1 NFSTFGLPG
10 TSNTFTINGGYNND
24 PFLNIGNTGATNL
37 MLGGNDVGNV
47 TVVSNA
53 YDAAYGGLGGTQLSE
68 TTRSGSNRF
77 HGNANYFWNGR
88 VMNANDWFVKQSG
101 SPRPF
106 VNANQW
112 GVGIGGPIWR
122 DHTFFFGNYE
132 GIRLVFPTSPT
143 QVYAPSKLMQSCAL
157 TGKPGSNAGDC
168 KFGGATSVGPVPA
181 SEVTLYNNM
190 FKLWN
195 AAPGNTQTVTAN
207 DPYAVS
213 WSATAPAKATEW
225 TAMGRI
231 DQVIGTSDNLFVH
244 YEQDKGF
251 QPTVTSLVNP
261 IFNAVSTQPNYN
273 GQIGEGHTFSP
284 NVVNQFLL
292 AGTYYQAIFTNPNQT
307 AANAQVPFALV
318 FLAGSGTAKP
328 FSALSSN
335 AAVGLMGAEDYVFP
349 QGRKITGYQVQDDLS
364 ISHHTHMIKVGVA
377 FRRDDASDLNS
388 SVRSVTPEAY
398 AKEADFAAGNA
409 TRWRQSFPQKNEYGV
424 ALYTLSGYVQDQWK
438 PLPNLTLTFGLRLQH
453 NSSPVCQQ
461 NCFSNLSDDFLKVA
475 ASTTTSTPYNK
486 IISSGLHQ
494 SFPGLQSVSYEPR
507 IGFALLP
514 FGAGSRTTI
523 RGGFGIFSDIFPA
536 TATTNLLENPP
547 GDVIFYLKTVTG
559 PFDPTLPGSPAAAVR
574 SSAAAFRS
582 GFAGGASYK
591 SLTTGPNPVVGFTQP
606 TFTAVDKNLHY
617 PTYDEYSL
625 QIEQQV
631 TNSTSFALLYV
642 GNHGYH
648 EPVQNEGING
658 YGALS
663 LPAAAPSGSLATI
676 TEIQSNA
683 SSNYNGAIV
692 SALHRSKLLKLQF
705 NYAYSHALDEMS
717 NGGFE
722 PIGDNDVE
730 TPSNPYN
737 LAQNYGNADYDTR
750 HYVSANYVFTVP
762 YRHGPRILLRGWELA
777 GTVFHSTGQPFTY
790 IDSATAAIPNS
801 SNQVFAQQLPGKFST
816 HCGGGNHTPDPNT
829 GAGTPCDSANF
840 FTTATA
846 YGQQHRNQMFGPNYT
861 DSDID
866 ILKAFSM
873 PGWES
878 GKLKLGAQIYNLF
891 NHPNFAKPV
900 NDVASGNQGLIQ
912 GDVSS
917 PTSIF
922 GSFIGGAASSR
933 IIQLKGSFTF

>member
-1 NFSTFGLPG
+1 
-10 TSNTFTINGGYNND
+10 
-24 PFLNIGNTGATNL
+24 
-37 MLGGNDVGNV
+37 
-47 TVVSNA
+47 
-53 YDAAYGGLGGTQLSE
+53 
-68 TTRSGSNRF
+68 
-77 HGNANYFWNGR
+77 
-88 VMNANDWFVKQSG
+88 
-101 SPRPF
+101 
-106 VNANQW
+106 
-112 GVGIGGPIWR
+112 
-122 DHTFFFGNYE
+122 
-132 GIRLVFPTSPT
+132 
-143 QVYAPSKLMQSCAL
+143 
-157 TGKPGSNAGDC
+157 
-168 KFGGATSVGPVPA
+168 
-181 SEVTLYNNM
+181 M

-195 AAPGNTQTVTAN
+195 AAPGNTQTVTPN

-318 FLAGSGTAKP
+318 FLAGSGTAKS

-364 ISHHTHMIKVGVA
+364 ISHHNHTIKVGIA

-409 TRWRQSFPQKNEYGV
+409 TRWRQSFPQKNEYGI
-424 ALYTLSGYVQDQWK
+424 ALYALSGYVQDQWK
-438 PLPNLTLTFGLRLQH
+438 ALPNLTLTFGLRLQH

-547 GDVIFYLKTVTG
+547 GLLPFYLKTLTG
-559 PFDPTLPGSPAAAVR
+559 PFDPTLPGSPAAAVQA
-574 SSAAAFRS
+574 SAAGFR
-582 GFAGGASYK
+582 AGYASGASYK
-591 SLTTGPNPVVGFTQP
+591 SLTTGPTPIIGFAAP
-606 TFTAVDKNLHY
+606 NFTTVDKGLHY

-631 TNSTSFALLYV
+631 GNSTSFALMYV

-663 LPAAAPSGSLATI
+663 LPATAPSGSLGTVS
-676 TEIQSNA
+676 EIQSNA

-692 SALHRSKLLKLQF
+692 SIHHRTK
-705 NYAYSHALDEMS
+705 
-717 NGGFE
+717 
-722 PIGDNDVE
+722 
-730 TPSNPYN
+730 
-737 LAQNYGNADYDTR
+737 
-750 HYVSANYVFTVP
+750 
-762 YRHGPRILLRGWELA
+762 
-777 GTVFHSTGQPFTY
+777 
-790 IDSATAAIPNS
+790 
-801 SNQVFAQQLPGKFST
+801 
-816 HCGGGNHTPDPNT
+816 C
-829 GAGTPCDSANF
+829 
-840 FTTATA
+840 
-846 YGQQHRNQMFGPNYT
+846 
-861 DSDID
+861 
-866 ILKAFSM
+866 
-873 PGWES
+873 
-878 GKLKLGAQIYNLF
+878 
-891 NHPNFAKPV
+891 
-900 NDVASGNQGLIQ
+900 
-912 GDVSS
+912 
-917 PTSIF
+917 
-922 GSFIGGAASSR
+922 
-933 IIQLKGSFTF
+933 